1 VSRIRCAG
9 VAAPA
14 VVGLA
19 LFAIA
24 LFALACGG
32 SKQPASDA
40 AGGSEAAGGTTTAA
54 AAGGTP
60 PDAAPA
66 GGGPAGAG
74 APTAGAAGAGATAD
88 GAKAPGA
95 AAQEGAVPPAD
106 GKGPASAPTE
116 PNHREVVLFFER
128 SADDSLGPERRRIL
142 LTPSVAD
149 QARQIVGELIAG
161 PEAKGLL
168 PTVPRQTT
176 VLGVYLDKSGTAYL
190 DLSDEFVSMHPGGS
204 SDEMATVFSIVDSL
218 TYNLPEIRR
227 VRFLVGGEERDTLH
241 SHLDLRRAW
250 LKDMSIVRM
259 EDGG

>member
-1 VSRIRCAG
+1 MNRDRRAG

-19 LFAIA
+19 LY
-24 LFALACGG
+24 ALACGG
-32 SKQPASDA
+32 SNPPASGA
-40 AGGSEAAGGTTTAA
+40 AGGSEASSAAPATA
-54 AAGGTP
+54 AAGGTASGGTAPGGTP
-60 PDAAPA
+60 PGAAPA
-66 GGGPAGAG
+66 
-74 APTAGAAGAGATAD
+74 AGATAPD
-88 GAKAPGA
+88 V

-106 GKGPASAPTE
+106 GKGPASAPGE

-168 PTVPRQTT
+168 PTVPKQTT

-227 VRFLVGGEERDTLH
+227 VRFLVAGEERDTLH

>member
-1 VSRIRCAG
+1 VSRDRRAG
-9 VAAPA
+9 VAAPG
-14 VVGLA
+14 VVGL
-19 LFAIA
+19 A

-32 SKQPASDA
+32 SNPPSS
-40 AGGSEAAGGTTTAA
+40 GSEASGDTTPVASPA
-54 AAGGTP
+54 
-60 PDAAPA
+60 AAPA
-66 GGGPAGAG
+66 D
-74 APTAGAAGAGATAD
+74 GAA
-88 GAKAPGA
+88 APDA
-95 AAQEGAVPPAD
+95 AAQESAVPPAV
-106 GKGPASAPTE
+106 GKGPASAPVE

-176 VLGVYLDKSGTAYL
+176 VLGVYLDKAGTAYL